1 MRKMV
6 APKEMCIYDGGRIRK
21 ITVDFL
27 RDLSALGGQ
36 EPILLDLRQTERIT
50 GGAAL
55 MLFAH
60 VNTLQL
66 FYKSKHRVKCLF
78 PVKKN
83 NPKGHTA
90 VVKTGLSRALT
101 SGSVEDLAQ
110 LVADG
115 VPFQSANDP
124 DIHAQKTV
132 SYLTSRLGL
141 PQGHQLVLMVTAA
154 ITEAMLNVKH
164 HAYVASVPSKVF
176 TGVLE
181 SRWWQYAMFDE
192 PNDRFIFLLYDL
204 GLGVVQS
211 YKASLDV
218 DTDDVHVFEEAM
230 SYGFSRFRKE
240 EPWRGNGSEDIKHPV
255 DDASEFLLVY
265 CDALRY
271 TYRGGQPGVATIN
284 QTSSKLNG
292 NLIEWKLMN
301 VKKEAHYEQ
310 SH

>member
-6 APKEMCIYDGGRIRK
+6 APKEMCIYDGGQIRK
-21 ITVDFL
+21 ITVAFL
-27 RDLSALGGQ
+27 RDLTAVGGQ
-36 EPILLDLRQTERIT
+36 EPILLDLRKTERIT

-66 FYKSKHRVKCLF
+66 FHKSKHRVKCLF
-78 PVKKN
+78 PIKKE
-83 NPKGHTA
+83 NPAGHTA

-101 SGSVEDLAQ
+101 SGNIEDLAR
-110 LVADG
+110 LVSDG
-115 VPFQSANDP
+115 VPFQSANVP

-132 SYLTSRLGL
+132 NYLTSRLGL

-154 ITEAMLNVKH
+154 ISEAMLNVKH
-164 HAYVASVPSKVF
+164 HAYATLPVF
-176 TGVLE
+176 DGVLK

-192 PNDRFIFLLYDL
+192 VNDRFIFLLYDL

-211 YKASLDV
+211 YKASLDADV
-218 DTDDVHVFEEAM
+218 ETNDVHVFEEAM

-255 DDASEFLLVY
+255 DDASETLLVY

-271 TYRGGQPGVATIN
+271 TYRGGKPGIAKIY